1 MERRAQRHRV
11 NREEPIAGKF
21 EHDHFEQVPGSVG
34 PDCEDL
40 RRVRLGVEIDDD
52 NGVVDGVLDV
62 RITDPVS
69 SRRSVDL
76 HTGIS

>member
-1 MERRAQRHRV
+1 ML
-11 NREEPIAGKF
+11 
-21 EHDHFEQVPGSVG
+21 S
-34 PDCEDL
+34 
-40 RRVRLGVEIDDD
+40 
-52 NGVVDGVLDV
+52 GVLDV